1 MTERR
6 RRRPD
11 LDERF
16 LLHPLEGDEV
26 LRKLLDDKD
35 EQNTEDDDS

>member
-1 MTERR
+1 MAGR

-16 LLHPLEGDEV
+16 SLHPMEVEDV
-26 LRKLLDDKD
+26 LRKLLDDED
-35 EQNTEDDDS
+35 ETATEDEDS

>member
-1 MTERR
+1 MAER

-16 LLHPLEGDEV
+16 SLHPLEGEDV
-26 LRKLLDDKD
+26 LRKLLED
-35 EQNTEDDDS
+35 EDETATEDEDS

>member
-1 MTERR
+1 MAERR

-16 LLHPLEGDEV
+16 SLHPREGEEV
-26 LRKLLDDKD
+26 LRKLLDDED